1 MTSSYAD
8 MTTAATEHLDT
19 MASLHPDLA
28 EDYKSISQLFSSK
41 LWHQLTVEV
50 LDFVST
56 PVDDENNP
64 AATESNFT
72 NLRTTSD
79 GSNSYLAL
87 YDRVVLACDAKLN
100 QLSLAQ
106 IASVVATSL
115 ASEGG
120 GADVV
125 AARAV
130 LENLLEKKSRLGKAA
145 SLFLQSKLAL
155 LSLRMIPY
163 DATQEQYESIGTML
177 RTETIVLNE
186 ELGDSSEGSGSA
198 VVHSAFYEAS
208 TAYRKRVGPPE
219 AFYQEALMFLNYTP
233 VDSMTVEERYTL
245 ATDLSLAALTGE
257 GVFNFGEVVT
267 APILNCLKGTPNEWL
282 MELMHCFTYGEVDT
296 FLSVTE
302 KSATAIRAQPAL
314 VSRAEAVR
322 EKITLLAFVNMVFE
336 RPSAERTLSFEDIA
350 TRTKVSK
357 DRVDFVIMRAL
368 SLGLIK
374 GIMDQ
379 VDETVDVSWVMPRV
393 LNELQLKGLSS
404 RFGEWAVKVAQMKDF
419 MGEHTPSI
427 A

>member
-1 MTSSYAD
+1 M
-8 MTTAATEHLDT
+8 
-19 MASLHPDLA
+19 
-28 EDYKSISQLFSSK
+28 
-41 LWHQLTVEV
+41 
-50 LDFVST
+50 
-56 PVDDENNP
+56 
-64 AATESNFT
+64 
-72 NLRTTSD
+72 
-79 GSNSYLAL
+79 G
-87 YDRVVLACDAKLN
+87 
-100 QLSLAQ
+100 
-106 IASVVATSL
+106 VATSL
-115 ASEGG
+115 SNEEG

-130 LENLLEKKSRLGKAA
+130 LENLLEKKTRLGKAA
-145 SLFLQSKLAL
+145 SLYLQSKLAL
-155 LSLRMIPY
+155 LSLQMIPY
-163 DATQEQYESIGTML
+163 DATQDQYESIGAML
-177 RTETIVLNE
+177 RTEAIVLNE
-186 ELGDSSEGSGSA
+186 ELGDDSAGEEGCASA

-219 AFYQEALMFLNYTP
+219 AFYREALMFLNYTP
-233 VDSMTVEERYTL
+233 VDSMSADECYTL

-296 FLSVTE
+296 FLAVTE
-302 KSATAIRAQPAL
+302 KSANSIRAQPAL

-350 TRTKVSK
+350 TRTKVTE
-357 DRVDFVIMRAL
+357 DRVEVVIMRAL

-379 VDETVDVSWVMPRV
+379 VDKTVDVSWVMPRV
-393 LNELQLKGLSS
+393 LNELQLKGLST